1 VQQAQWFGNIKLGYG
16 LASENRYELRGNLMN
31 FGKKNKYYFITN
43 LNNIGDDATG
53 DIDNLIRPYSQ
64 DDSESVGDNENA
76 YSLISLESETPNL
89 KQKRVNFNNAEMLS
103 LNSIFTLSPKTKL
116 KTLGFFNS
124 DENDF
129 FKNSFQSFMIGNT
142 NFENTEDFTGRKTK
156 ITGFGKI
163 DLTHDL
169 SETKT
174 IEYTGKFNSTEEKN
188 YSDINFN
195 DDLLNEK
202 LKSNNQLF
210 DQKLVFT
217 NKFKSNKVIILTG
230 RYINEKTPQNY
241 AVNQFIYQDLFNL
254 NADNIVQTS
263 ENSIEFAGFNARLLD
278 RKKNGNLFE
287 LEAGNKFRKDNLI
300 STFQLID
307 SNSSI
312 SEPFD
317 YQNQFLY
324 VNNDLYLSSKY
335 VLKFKKVNF
344 LLQADLHQLFNKL
357 ESYNNSKKQ
366 SPFFINPKIGF
377 EWEMNKKNKVL
388 TSYSFNTTNATVLDS
403 YSNNIHT
410 GFRSFS
416 KGTGNFNQLESSSAL
431 LNYSYGSWGD
441 KFFANTFIMYTK
453 NHDFFSTNTLVS
465 QNYSQSEAIIIEN
478 RDFLSISSNID
489 RFFKPISTNLKLT
502 FDASKSNYK
511 NIVNNSDLR
520 EIKSNS
526 FNYGLELRSGF
537 KGIFNYHIGSKW
549 NYNEVKSTINNSFT
563 DNMTFLDVS
572 IIMNNK
578 LNFQIQ
584 TERYYFGNLEKQ
596 NNKYYFMDV
605 EARYTL
611 KENKLTFSLSGNNL
625 LNTKTFKNYNIS
637 DISISK
643 TEYRLQQRYVLLKME
658 FRF

>member
-1 VQQAQWFGNIKLGYG
+1 
-16 LASENRYELRGNLMN
+16 
-31 FGKKNKYYFITN
+31 
-43 LNNIGDDATG
+43 
-53 DIDNLIRPYSQ
+53 
-64 DDSESVGDNENA
+64 
-76 YSLISLESETPNL
+76 
-89 KQKRVNFNNAEMLS
+89 
-103 LNSIFTLSPKTKL
+103 
-116 KTLGFFNS
+116 
-124 DENDF
+124 
-129 FKNSFQSFMIGNT
+129 
-142 NFENTEDFTGRKTK
+142 
-156 ITGFGKI
+156 
-163 DLTHDL
+163 
-169 SETKT
+169 
-174 IEYTGKFNSTEEKN
+174 
-188 YSDINFN
+188 
-195 DDLLNEK
+195 
-202 LKSNNQLF
+202 
-210 DQKLVFT
+210 
-217 NKFKSNKVIILTG
+217 
-230 RYINEKTPQNY
+230 
-241 AVNQFIYQDLFNL
+241 
-254 NADNIVQTS
+254 
-263 ENSIEFAGFNARLLD
+263 
-278 RKKNGNLFE
+278 
-287 LEAGNKFRKDNLI
+287 
-300 STFQLID
+300 
-307 SNSSI
+307 
-312 SEPFD
+312 
-317 YQNQFLY
+317 
-324 VNNDLYLSSKY
+324 
-335 VLKFKKVNF
+335 
-344 LLQADLHQLFNKL
+344 
-357 ESYNNSKKQ
+357 
-366 SPFFINPKIGF
+366 
-377 EWEMNKKNKVL
+377 
-388 TSYSFNTTNATVLDS
+388 
-403 YSNNIHT
+403 
-410 GFRSFS
+410 
-416 KGTGNFNQLESSSAL
+416 
-431 LNYSYGSWGD
+431 
-441 KFFANTFIMYTK
+441 MYTK